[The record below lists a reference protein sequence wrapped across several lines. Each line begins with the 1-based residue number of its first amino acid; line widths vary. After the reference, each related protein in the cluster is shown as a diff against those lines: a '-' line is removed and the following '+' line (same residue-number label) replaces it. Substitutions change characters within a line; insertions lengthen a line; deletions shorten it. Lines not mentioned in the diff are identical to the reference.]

1 MACDALSVRVS
12 TPGGTSAVVKRDFQY
27 QLLQA
32 VVDFNSDYGAPYYRT
47 WFTFPLTSRLGRH
60 NIAHCK
66 SITISLVFM
75 LLNGIHATCY
85 PIQNGLANFQLR

>member
-1 MACDALSVRVS
+1 MACYAPSVRVL
-12 TPGGTSAVVKRDFQY
+12 TPGGTSAVVERDFQY
-27 QLLQA
+27 QVCQA
-32 VVDFNSDYGAPYYRT
+32 VVDFNSDYGAPYYSI
-47 WFTFPLTSRLGRH
+47 WFNSPLVSVLGRH

-66 SITISLVFM
+66 SITMSLVFM